1 MYTLQATGTAG
12 LGQGFV
18 HESGNAGFKTP
29 VGELKN
35 SQTGAILANPD
46 AAAAE
51 QAFVW
56 IEEQG
61 RVAAVHGEVM
71 NQRAEAVGLEL

>member
-1 MYTLQATGTAG
+1 MQ
-12 LGQGFV
+12 
-18 HESGNAGFKTP
+18 
-29 VGELKN
+29 N
-35 SQTGAILANPD
+35 SQPGPLLANPD